1 MDITTIITPKEI
13 HFRNVVWRLG
23 LPMPIMLDLCYT
35 QYGFLIP
42 FTDNYA
48 ILGAM
53 ERKRYGAVSEH
64 DDGFRGVILTPD
76 DRVYLLRFYN
86 DRLIYNE
93 ISKEHPTYC
102 VSEDAESNP
111 VAAAI
116 NFLTS
121 PHTHPDFQK
130 PMTARQII
138 KTIENNYPSVGD
150 FMVLKRKDILAELK
164 ERFPKTL
171 PLPLNDDIKGKK

>member
-1 MDITTIITPKEI
+1 MDITTVITPKEI

-42 FTDNYA
+42 FTDNYGIA
-48 ILGAM
+48 QVL
-53 ERKRYGAVSEH
+53 ERKRLDALSCNE
-64 DDGFRGVILTPD
+64 DGFRGVILTPD
-76 DRVYLLRFYN
+76 DRVVLLRFYN
-86 DRLIYNE
+86 DRPIYNE
-93 ISKEHPTYC
+93 ISKEHPAYC

-116 NFLTS
+116 NFLNS
-121 PHTHPDFQK
+121 PHTHPDFRK
-130 PMTARQII
+130 PMTARQIV
-138 KTIENNYPSVGD
+138 KKIENAYPSVGD
-150 FMVLKRKDILAELK
+150 FMVMKRTAILENLK

-171 PLPLNDDIKGKK
+171 PLPLHEDFKGKK